1 MDLSKLTKA
10 ELLIK
15 CDEIGLTKVK
25 SKTKPELIA
34 LLSAKNTVISKKI
47 VIEEDSEEE
56 SECESDNDLDD
67 NIIIENDIAIDVET
81 EPKLDLTG
89 YKFIDL
95 FCGIGGFHQAL
106 HKMGAKCVLA
116 CDIDKECRV
125 VYKDN
130 YGIEP
135 VSNVKDIDENTMD
148 DFDILC
154 AGFPCFVA
162 GTQTLTNN
170 GYKNIEDVELTDML
184 LTHTGKFQNIVN
196 LQRKIYTGDIYDFD
210 LKYHPELIT
219 ATEEHPFYVR
229 EQKKVWNSLLK
240 KYDYMYGEPEW
251 KIASKLNMNDYFGM
265 VINNKQTI
273 PEFTFEKVINQHKTE
288 KIDIKLDNLD
298 YWFVMG
304 YLVGDGWVEDTCKPD
319 GRSMYKIR
327 FAINNKDED
336 EIFERINRVIPITDK
351 NCDTGKCKKFGCS
364 NFIWFN
370 ILKKFGKYAHGKL
383 IPEWVHDAP
392 KEFIQEFING
402 YMKADGCV
410 RDNVLQITTVSP
422 NLAYGL
428 QRLYLKLGHIFSI
441 NKCIRPKKYIIEGR
455 TVNQKDTYCVRGVLE
470 RERKVSSF
478 IEDNYVWYAPF
489 KITKRETSQT
499 PVYNFEVETDNSYI
513 VENICV
519 HNCQAF
525 SNGGKKKCFDDERG
539 LLFDE
544 IVRIAKVKK
553 PRFMFLENV
562 KHILKV
568 SNGEVIEYIKNKI
581 AALGYKLQLFQI
593 SPHNY
598 GIPQQRERVYFVCV
612 RNDIYNGTDI
622 VLPTYIGKMEFQ
634 KFLDKKEEIA
644 EKYFIKGD
652 TLDVLEAWD
661 IMVKTFE
668 VGEKISPTIMIND
681 AFSSYTQTDF
691 DGFPVWKKDYIT
703 KNKPLIEKYKSQF
716 TEWYKTYSLLLKKRE
731 IYGKLEWQTG
741 PIKEND
747 SIFNHFIQIRQSGI
761 RVKKGHYFPTLVAI
775 AQIPIYGKEKRYITP
790 RECARLQSFPETFKL
805 SPDDKKSYKQLGN
818 SVNVNNVYT
827 VISSTLKKYM

>member
-15 CDEIGLTKVK
+15 CDENGLTKVK
-25 SKTKPELIA
+25 SKTKSELIE
-34 LLSAKNTVISKKI
+34 LLSAKNTVVKKL
-47 VIEEDSEEE
+47 VIEEDSEED
-56 SECESDNDLDD
+56 SEDD
-67 NIIIENDIAIDVET
+67 DANIVIENDIIIDVES
-81 EPKLDLTG
+81 EPKMDLSG

-116 CDIDKECRV
+116 CDIDKECRI

-130 YGIEP
+130 YGLEP
-135 VSNVKDIDENTMD
+135 VSNVKDIDEKTMP

-154 AGFPCFVA
+154 AGFPCFIA

-196 LQRKIYTGDIYDFD
+196 LQRKIYTGDMYDFD

-229 EQKKVWNSLLK
+229 EQK
-240 KYDYMYGEPEW
+240 YDYTYGEPEW
-251 KIASKLNMNDYFGM
+251 KIASKLTMDDYFGM
-265 VINNKQTI
+265 VINDKQSI
-273 PEFTFEKVINQHKTE
+273 PEFTFEKS
-288 KIDIKLDNLD
+288 IKLDNLD
-298 YWFVMG
+298 YWFIMG
-304 YLVGDGWVEDTCKPD
+304 YFMKNGWTQDNNIIWFALNNDDTESFD
-319 GRSMYKIR
+319 
-327 FAINNKDED
+327 
-336 EIFERINRVIPITDK
+336 RIQKVLNICHKQILSENIK
-351 NCDTGKCKKFGCS
+351 QYGCDS
-364 NFIWFN
+364 IMWFN
-370 ILKKFGKYAHGKL
+370 ILRQFGKGAHGTL

-402 YMKADGCV
+402 FNNKTSH
-410 RDNVLQITTVSP
+410 NFTTSSLD
-422 NLAYGL
+422 LAYGF
-428 QRLYLKLGHIFSI
+428 QRLYLKLGHIAEITKNTLF
-441 NKCIRPKKYIIEGR
+441 GR
-455 TVNQKDTYCVRGVLE
+455 DIYEIFVNTEKQHDIS
-470 RERKVSSF
+470 SSF
-478 IEDNYVWYAPF
+478 IEGNYVWYAPF
-489 KITKRETSQT
+489 KITKRETSQI
-499 PVYNFEVETDNSYI
+499 PVYNFEVETDNSYV
-513 VENICV
+513 VENVCV

-544 IVRIAKVKK
+544 IVRIAKAKK

-581 AALGYKLQLFQI
+581 AAIGYTLQLFQI

-612 RNDIYNGTDI
+612 RNDIYNGVDI
-622 VLPTYIGKMEFQ
+622 VLPTYIGKMEFH
-634 KFLDKKEEIA
+634 KFLDKKETIA

-652 TLDVLEAWD
+652 TLDVLESWD

-668 VGEKISPTIMIND
+668 VDEKISPTIMIND

-790 RECARLQSFPETFKL
+790 RECARLQSFPESFKL

>member
-1 MDLSKLTKA
+1 MNPTVSLDLSKLTKS

-15 CDEIGLTKVK
+15 CDEFGLTKVK

-34 LLSAKNTVISKKI
+34 LLSAKNIVISN
-47 VIEEDSEEE
+47 VIEEDALDSD
-56 SECESDNDLDD
+56 SDESDDD
-67 NIIIENDIAIDVET
+67 NIVIENDITIDVES
-81 EPKLDLTG
+81 ESPMDLTG

-106 HKMGAKCVLA
+106 HQMGATCVLA

-135 VSNVKDIDENTMD
+135 VSNVKDIDEKTMD

-170 GYKNIEDVELTDML
+170 GYKNIEDVELTDVL

-196 LQRKIYTGDIYDFD
+196 LQKKLYTGYLMCINISYCN
-210 LKYHPELIT
+210 EIIT
-219 ATEEHPFYVR
+219 CTPEHPFYVR
-229 EQKKVWNSLLK
+229 EQKKVWGSPMWKNASNLIEG
-240 KYDYMYGEPEW
+240 DYV
-251 KIASKLNMNDYFGM
+251 GM
-265 VINNKQTI
+265 VINTKEEVPI
-273 PEFTFEKVINQHKTE
+273 LTFGKDT
-288 KIDIKLDNLD
+288 IKLDNPD
-298 YWFVMG
+298 HWFTMG
-304 YLVGDGWVEDTCKPD
+304 YYLGDKYTKQKTDYV
-319 GRSMYKIR
+319 
-327 FAINNKDED
+327 NKYTVLFSFDKQDIESL
-336 EIFERINRVIPITDK
+336 NRV
-351 NCDTGKCKKFGCS
+351 S
-364 NFIWFN
+364 N
-370 ILKKFGKYAHGKL
+370 ILKLEQIRSFTGEFSEDMIAYSCDNYIWFDILSQLDKKI
-383 IPEWVHDAP
+383 IPEWIQNLP
-392 KEFIQEFING
+392 KHLILDFING
-402 YMKADGCV
+402 YLSASIYCIKGGKTMFVVNSC
-410 RDNVLQITTVSP
+410 
-422 NLAYGL
+422 NLAHSF
-428 QRLYLKLGHIFSI
+428 QRLYLKLGHIVRI
-441 NKCIRPKKYIIEGR
+441 DEKKYDEEPLYQII
-455 TVNQKDTYCVRGVLE
+455 VLNSMTH
-470 RERKVSSF
+470 RDDSHVF
-478 IEDNYVWYAPF
+478 IEKNYAWYAVHNI
-489 KITKRETSQT
+489 KSRDVENE

-513 VENICV
+513 VENVCV

-544 IVRIAKVKK
+544 IVRIAKAKK

-581 AALGYKLQLFQI
+581 ASIGYKLQLFQI

-622 VLPTYIGKMEFQ
+622 VLPSYIGKMEFQ

-652 TLDVLEAWD
+652 TLDVLESWD
-661 IMVKTFE
+661 LMVKTFE

-703 KNKPLIEKYKSQF
+703 KNKPLIEKYRTQF
-716 TEWYKTYSLLLKKRE
+716 TEWYKTYTLLLKKRE

-827 VISSTLKKYM
+827 VISSTLKKYV

>member
-1 MDLSKLTKA
+1 MDTTVSLDLTKLTKS

-34 LLSAKNTVISKKI
+34 LLSAKNI
-47 VIEEDSEEE
+47 VINDEKPIIEDALDSDSDESEEDSH
-56 SECESDNDLDD
+56 LDD
-67 NIIIENDIAIDVET
+67 NVIIENDITIDVES

-106 HKMGAKCVLA
+106 HQMGATCVLA
-116 CDIDKECRV
+116 CDIDKECRI

-135 VSNVKDIDENTMD
+135 VSNVKDIDEKTMD

-170 GYKNIEDVELTDML
+170 GYKNIEDVQLTDML

-196 LQRKIYTGDIYDFD
+196 LQRKIYTGDMYDFD

-240 KYDYMYGEPEW
+240 KYDYTYGEPEW

-273 PEFTFEKVINQHKTE
+273 PEFTFEKST
-288 KIDIKLDNLD
+288 
-298 YWFVMG
+298 
-304 YLVGDGWVEDTCKPD
+304 
-319 GRSMYKIR
+319 
-327 FAINNKDED
+327 
-336 EIFERINRVIPITDK
+336 
-351 NCDTGKCKKFGCS
+351 
-364 NFIWFN
+364 
-370 ILKKFGKYAHGKL
+370 ILKQICKCVDGKL
-383 IPEWVHDAP
+383 IPEWVQDAP
-392 KEFIQEFING
+392 KEFIQEFINEFNNN
-402 YMKADGCV
+402 KITHKF
-410 RDNVLQITTVSP
+410 NTSSLQ
-422 NLAYGL
+422 LAYGF
-428 QRLYLKLGHIFSI
+428 QRLYLKLGHIAEITKNTLFGGDI
-441 NKCIRPKKYIIEGR
+441 YEIF
-455 TVNQKDTYCVRGVLE
+455 VNTEKQHDVL
-470 RERKVSSF
+470 SSF
-478 IEDNYVWYAPF
+478 IEGNYVWYAPF
-489 KITKRETSQT
+489 KITKRETSET

-513 VENICV
+513 VENVCV

-544 IVRIAKVKK
+544 IVRIAKAKK

-581 AALGYKLQLFQI
+581 ATLGYTLQLFQI

-652 TLDVLEAWD
+652 TLDVLESWD
-661 IMVKTFE
+661 LMVKTFE

-681 AFSSYTQTDF
+681 AFSSYTQIDF

-703 KNKPLIEKYKSQF
+703 KNKPLIEKYRTQF
-716 TEWYKTYSLLLKKRE
+716 TEWYKTYTLLLKKRE

-761 RVKKGHYFPTLVAI
+761 RVKKGQYFPTLVAI

-827 VISSTLKKYM
+827 VISSTLKKYV

>member
-10 ELLIK
+10 ELLLK

-25 SKTKPELIA
+25 SKTKTELIT
-34 LLSAKNTVISKKI
+34 LINDSSKKSKI
-47 VIEEDSEEE
+47 QLIIEPD
-56 SECESDNDLDD
+56 SDNELDD
-67 NIIIENDIAIDVET
+67 ELDDDDDELDENIIIENDISIDVQT
-81 EPKLDLTG
+81 EAPIDLSG

-135 VSNVKDIDENTMD
+135 VSNVKDIDEKTMD

-154 AGFPCFVA
+154 AGFPCFIA
-162 GTQTLTNN
+162 GTRTLTDN
-170 GYKNIEDVELTDML
+170 GYKNIEDVLITDKL
-184 LTHTGKFQNIVN
+184 LTHKGNFQPILN
-196 LQRKIYTGDIYDFD
+196 LQQKIYTGKLFEFDI
-210 LKYHPELIT
+210 KYHPELIT

-229 EQKKVWNSLLK
+229 EQKN
-240 KYDYMYGEPEW
+240 DYTYGEPEW

-265 VINNKQTI
+265 VINDKEII
-273 PEFTFEKVINQHKTE
+273 PEFTFGKT
-288 KIDIKLDNLD
+288 IRLDNPHH
-298 YWFVMG
+298 WFMIG
-304 YLVGDGWVEDTCKPD
+304 YCVGDGF
-319 GRSMYKIR
+319 KI
-327 FAINNKDED
+327 NDD
-336 EIFERINRVIPITDK
+336 SFENSTEEWSSFIDAFE
-351 NCDTGKCKKFGCS
+351 KK
-364 NFIWFN
+364 
-370 ILKKFGKYAHGKL
+370 
-383 IPEWVHDAP
+383 IPEWIQDAP

-402 YMKADGCV
+402 FIKA
-410 RDNVLQITTVSP
+410 N
-422 NLAYGL
+422 GL
-428 QRLYLKLGHIFSI
+428 KKTASIIIVFGLHRLYLKLGQIISI
-441 NKCIRPKKYIIEGR
+441 TNGIIMNEKWR
-455 TVNQKDTYCVRGVLE
+455 NTPT
-470 RERKVSSF
+470 SSF
-478 IEDNYVWYAPF
+478 IDGNYVWYAPF
-489 KITKRETSQT
+489 KITNREVTQT
-499 PVYNFEVETDNSYI
+499 PVYNFEVETDNSYV
-513 VENICV
+513 VENVCV
-519 HNCQAF
+519 HNCQSF

-544 IVRIAKVKK
+544 IVRIAKEKK

-568 SNGEVIEYIKNKI
+568 SNGDVIEYIKNKI
-581 AALGYKLQLFQI
+581 AAIGYKLQLFQI
-593 SPHNY
+593 SPHNF

-622 VLPTYIGKMEFQ
+622 VLPTYIGKIDFN
-634 KFLDKKEEIA
+634 KFLDKKEEIN

-652 TLDVLEAWD
+652 TLDVLESWD
-661 IMVKTFE
+661 IMVKTFD
-668 VGEKISPTIMIND
+668 VDEKISPTIMIND
-681 AFSSYTQTDF
+681 AFNSYSQIEF

-703 KNKPLIEKYKSQF
+703 KNKPLIQKYMTQF
-716 TEWYKTYSLLLKKRE
+716 TEWYKTYSDLLKKRE

-741 PIKEND
+741 PIKAND

-790 RECARLQSFPETFKL
+790 RECARLQSFPETFKM
-805 SPDDKKSYKQLGN
+805 SPDDKKSYKQFGN

>member
-1 MDLSKLTKA
+1 MNPTVSLDLSKLTKS

-34 LLSAKNTVISKKI
+34 LLSGKNIAI
-47 VIEEDSEEE
+47 NDAIEEDAVDSD
-56 SECESDNDLDD
+56 SDNSDLDD
-67 NIIIENDIAIDVET
+67 NIVIENDITIDVES
-81 EPKLDLTG
+81 EPKVDLTG

-106 HKMGAKCVLA
+106 HQMGATCVLA
-116 CDIDKECRV
+116 CDIDKECRI

-135 VSNVKDIDENTMD
+135 VSNVKDIDEKTMD

-170 GYKNIEDVELTDML
+170 GYKNIEDVQLTDML

-196 LQRKIYTGDIYDFD
+196 LQRKIYNGNIYDFD

-219 ATEEHPFYVR
+219 ATDEHPFYVR

-240 KYDYMYGEPEW
+240 KYDYTYGEPEW

-265 VINNKQTI
+265 VINDKDII
-273 PEFTFEKVINQHKTE
+273 PEFTFEKSTILKQ
-288 KIDIKLDNLD
+288 I
-298 YWFVMG
+298 
-304 YLVGDGWVEDTCKPD
+304 
-319 GRSMYKIR
+319 
-327 FAINNKDED
+327 
-336 EIFERINRVIPITDK
+336 
-351 NCDTGKCKKFGCS
+351 GKCLDGE
-364 NFIWFN
+364 
-370 ILKKFGKYAHGKL
+370 L
-383 IPEWVHDAP
+383 IPEWVQDAP
-392 KEFIQEFING
+392 KEFIQEFINEFNNN
-402 YMKADGCV
+402 KITHKF
-410 RDNVLQITTVSP
+410 NTSSLQ
-422 NLAYGL
+422 LAYGF
-428 QRLYLKLGHIFSI
+428 QRLYLKLGHIAEITKNILFDGDI
-441 NKCIRPKKYIIEGR
+441 YEIF
-455 TVNQKDTYCVRGVLE
+455 VNTEKQNDVL
-470 RERKVSSF
+470 SSF
-478 IEDNYVWYAPF
+478 IEGNYVWYAPF

-513 VENICV
+513 VENVCV

-544 IVRIAKVKK
+544 IVRIAKAKK

-581 AALGYKLQLFQI
+581 ASIGYKLQLFQI

-622 VLPTYIGKMEFQ
+622 VLPSYIGKMEFQ

-652 TLDVLEAWD
+652 TLDVLESWD
-661 IMVKTFE
+661 LMVKTFE

-703 KNKPLIEKYKSQF
+703 KNKPLIEKYKTQF
-716 TEWYKTYSLLLKKRE
+716 TEWYKTYTLLLKKRE

-827 VISSTLKKYM
+827 VISSTLKKYV

>member
-1 MDLSKLTKA
+1 
-10 ELLIK
+10 
-15 CDEIGLTKVK
+15 
-25 SKTKPELIA
+25 
-34 LLSAKNTVISKKI
+34 
-47 VIEEDSEEE
+47 
-56 SECESDNDLDD
+56 
-67 NIIIENDIAIDVET
+67 
-81 EPKLDLTG
+81 
-89 YKFIDL
+89 
-95 FCGIGGFHQAL
+95 
-106 HKMGAKCVLA
+106 MGATCVLA
-116 CDIDKECRV
+116 CDIDKECRI

-135 VSNVKDIDENTMD
+135 VSNVKDINEKTMD

-170 GYKNIEDVELTDML
+170 GYKNIEDVQLTDML

-196 LQRKIYTGDIYDFD
+196 LQRKIYNGDMYDFD

-219 ATEEHPFYVR
+219 ATDEHPFYVR
-229 EQKKVWNSLLK
+229 EQNKVWNSLLK
-240 KYDYMYGEPEW
+240 KYDYTYGEPEW
-251 KIASKLNMNDYFGM
+251 KIASKLNMNNYFGM

-273 PEFTFEKVINQHKTE
+273 PEFTFEKSTILKQ
-288 KIDIKLDNLD
+288 I
-298 YWFVMG
+298 
-304 YLVGDGWVEDTCKPD
+304 
-319 GRSMYKIR
+319 
-327 FAINNKDED
+327 
-336 EIFERINRVIPITDK
+336 
-351 NCDTGKCKKFGCS
+351 GKCLDGE
-364 NFIWFN
+364 
-370 ILKKFGKYAHGKL
+370 L
-383 IPEWVHDAP
+383 IPEWVQDAP
-392 KEFIQEFING
+392 KEFIQEFINEFNNN
-402 YMKADGCV
+402 KIIHKF
-410 RDNVLQITTVSP
+410 NTSSLQ
-422 NLAYGL
+422 LAYGF
-428 QRLYLKLGHIFSI
+428 QRLYLKLGHIAEITKNTLFDGDI
-441 NKCIRPKKYIIEGR
+441 YEIF
-455 TVNQKDTYCVRGVLE
+455 VNTEKQHDVL
-470 RERKVSSF
+470 SSF
-478 IEDNYVWYAPF
+478 IEGNYVWYAPF

-499 PVYNFEVETDNSYI
+499 SVYNFEVETDNSYI
-513 VENICV
+513 VENVCV

-544 IVRIAKVKK
+544 IVRIAKAKK

-581 AALGYKLQLFQI
+581 ASIGYKLQLFQI

-622 VLPTYIGKMEFQ
+622 VLPSYIGKMEFQ

-652 TLDVLEAWD
+652 TLDVLESWD
-661 IMVKTFE
+661 LMVKTFE

-703 KNKPLIEKYKSQF
+703 KNKPLIEKYRTQF
-716 TEWYKTYSLLLKKRE
+716 TEWYKTYALLLKKRE

-761 RVKKGHYFPTLVAI
+761 RVKKGQYFPTLVAI

-790 RECARLQSFPETFKL
+790 RECARLQSFPESFKL

-827 VISSTLKKYM
+827 VISSTLKKYV

>member
-1 MDLSKLTKA
+1 MDTTVSLDLSKLTKA

-34 LLSAKNTVISKKI
+34 LLSAKNIVINDEKI
-47 VIEEDSEEE
+47 VIEDALDSEED
-56 SECESDNDLDD
+56 SDNSDLDD
-67 NIIIENDIAIDVET
+67 NIIIENDITIDVES

-106 HKMGAKCVLA
+106 HQMGATCVLA
-116 CDIDKECRV
+116 CDIDKECRI

-135 VSNVKDIDENTMD
+135 VSNVKDIDEKTMD

-170 GYKNIEDVELTDML
+170 GYKNIEDVQLTDML

-196 LQRKIYTGDIYDFD
+196 LQRKIYNGNIYDFD

-219 ATEEHPFYVR
+219 ATDEHPFYVR

-240 KYDYMYGEPEW
+240 KYDYTYGEPEW

-265 VINNKQTI
+265 VINDKDII
-273 PEFTFEKVINQHKTE
+273 PEFTFEKST
-288 KIDIKLDNLD
+288 
-298 YWFVMG
+298 
-304 YLVGDGWVEDTCKPD
+304 
-319 GRSMYKIR
+319 
-327 FAINNKDED
+327 
-336 EIFERINRVIPITDK
+336 
-351 NCDTGKCKKFGCS
+351 
-364 NFIWFN
+364 
-370 ILKKFGKYAHGKL
+370 ILKQIYKCVDGKL
-383 IPEWVHDAP
+383 IPEWVQDAP
-392 KEFIQEFING
+392 KEFIQEFINEFNNN
-402 YMKADGCV
+402 KITHKF
-410 RDNVLQITTVSP
+410 NTSSLQ
-422 NLAYGL
+422 LAYGF
-428 QRLYLKLGHIFSI
+428 QRLYLKLGHIAEITKNTLFGDDI
-441 NKCIRPKKYIIEGR
+441 YEIF
-455 TVNQKDTYCVRGVLE
+455 VNTEKQHDVL
-470 RERKVSSF
+470 SSF
-478 IEDNYVWYAPF
+478 IEGNYVWYAPF
-489 KITKRETSQT
+489 KITKRETSETQ
-499 PVYNFEVETDNSYI
+499 VYNFEVETDNSYI
-513 VENICV
+513 VENVCV

-544 IVRIAKVKK
+544 IVRIAKAKK

-581 AALGYKLQLFQI
+581 ASIGYTLQLFQI

-652 TLDVLEAWD
+652 TLDILESWD
-661 IMVKTFE
+661 LMVKTFE

-681 AFSSYTQTDF
+681 AFSSYTQIDF

-703 KNKPLIEKYKSQF
+703 KNKPLIEKYRTQF
-716 TEWYKTYSLLLKKRE
+716 TEWYKTYTLLLKKRE

-761 RVKKGHYFPTLVAI
+761 RVKKGQYFPTLVAI

-827 VISSTLKKYM
+827 VISSTLKKYV

>member
-1 MDLSKLTKA
+1 MDTTISLDLSKLTKA

-34 LLSAKNTVISKKI
+34 LLSVKVNDEKP
-47 VIEEDSEEE
+47 VIED
-56 SECESDNDLDD
+56 SDNSDSDD
-67 NIIIENDIAIDVET
+67 SCANIVIENDITIDVES
-81 EPKLDLTG
+81 EPKVDLTG

-106 HKMGAKCVLA
+106 HKMGATCVLA
-116 CDIDKECRV
+116 CDIDKECRI

-135 VSNVKDIDENTMD
+135 VSNVKDIDEKTMD

-170 GYKNIEDVELTDML
+170 GYKNIEDVQLTDML

-196 LQRKIYTGDIYDFD
+196 LQRKIYTGDMYDFD

-229 EQKKVWNSLLK
+229 EQKKTWNSSLK
-240 KYDYMYGEPEW
+240 KYNYTYEEPEW

-265 VINNKQTI
+265 VINDKEII
-273 PEFTFEKVINQHKTE
+273 PEFTFDNIINQHKTE
-288 KIDIKLDNLD
+288 KIKIKLDNLD

-319 GRSMYKIR
+319 GRSMHKIR

-336 EIFERINRVIPITDK
+336 EVFERINRVIPITDK

-402 YMKADGCV
+402 YMKADGCIK
-410 RDNVLQITTVSP
+410 DNVLQITTVSP

-441 NKCIRPKKYIIEGR
+441 NKCIRPKTYIIEGR
-455 TVNQKDTYCVRGVLE
+455 TVNQKDTYCVRGILE

-478 IEDNYVWYAPF
+478 IEGNYVWYAPF

-513 VENICV
+513 VENVCV

-544 IVRIAKVKK
+544 IVRIAKAKK

-581 AALGYKLQLFQI
+581 ASIGYTLQLFQI

-652 TLDVLEAWD
+652 TLDVLESWD

-681 AFSSYTQTDF
+681 AFSSYTQIDF
-691 DGFPVWKKDYIT
+691 DGFPVWKKDYVT
-703 KNKPLIEKYKSQF
+703 KNKPLIEKYMTQF

-827 VISSTLKKYM
+827 VISSTLKKYV

>member
-15 CDEIGLTKVK
+15 CDENGLTKVK
-25 SKTKPELIA
+25 SKTKSELIE
-34 LLSAKNTVISKKI
+34 LLSAKNTVVKKL
-47 VIEEDSEEE
+47 VIEEDSEED
-56 SECESDNDLDD
+56 SEDD
-67 NIIIENDIAIDVET
+67 DANIVIENDIIIDVES
-81 EPKLDLTG
+81 EPKMDLSG

-116 CDIDKECRV
+116 CDIDKECRI

-130 YGIEP
+130 YGLEP
-135 VSNVKDIDENTMD
+135 VSNVKDIDEKTMA

-154 AGFPCFVA
+154 AGFPCFIA

-196 LQRKIYTGDIYDFD
+196 LQRKIYTGDMYDFD
-210 LKYHPELIT
+210 LKYHPKLIT

-229 EQKKVWNSLLK
+229 EQK
-240 KYDYMYGEPEW
+240 YDYTYGEPEW
-251 KIASKLNMNDYFGM
+251 KIASKLTMDDYFGM
-265 VINNKQTI
+265 VINDKQSI
-273 PEFTFEKVINQHKTE
+273 PEFTFEKS
-288 KIDIKLDNLD
+288 IKLDNLD
-298 YWFVMG
+298 YWFIMG
-304 YLVGDGWVEDTCKPD
+304 YFMKNGWTQDNNIIWFALNNDDTESFD
-319 GRSMYKIR
+319 
-327 FAINNKDED
+327 
-336 EIFERINRVIPITDK
+336 RIQKVLNICHKQILSENIK
-351 NCDTGKCKKFGCS
+351 QYGCDS
-364 NFIWFN
+364 IMWFN
-370 ILKKFGKYAHGKL
+370 ILRQFGKGAHGTL

-402 YMKADGCV
+402 FNNKTSH
-410 RDNVLQITTVSP
+410 NFTTSSLD
-422 NLAYGL
+422 LAYGF
-428 QRLYLKLGHIFSI
+428 QRLYLKLGHIAEITKNTLF
-441 NKCIRPKKYIIEGR
+441 GR
-455 TVNQKDTYCVRGVLE
+455 DIYEIFVNTEKQHDIS
-470 RERKVSSF
+470 SSF
-478 IEDNYVWYAPF
+478 IEGNYVWYAPF
-489 KITKRETSQT
+489 KITKRETSQI
-499 PVYNFEVETDNSYI
+499 PVYNFEVETDNSYV
-513 VENICV
+513 VENVCV

-544 IVRIAKVKK
+544 IVRIAKAKK

-581 AALGYKLQLFQI
+581 AAIGYTLQLFQI

-612 RNDIYNGTDI
+612 RNDIYNGVDI
-622 VLPTYIGKMEFQ
+622 VLPTYIGKMEFH
-634 KFLDKKEEIA
+634 KFLDKKETIA

-652 TLDVLEAWD
+652 TLDVLESWD

-668 VGEKISPTIMIND
+668 VDEKISPTIMIND

-790 RECARLQSFPETFKL
+790 RECARLQSFPESFKL

>member
-1 MDLSKLTKA
+1 MDTTVSLDLSKLTKA

-34 LLSAKNTVISKKI
+34 LLSVKVNDEKP
-47 VIEEDSEEE
+47 VIED
-56 SECESDNDLDD
+56 SDNSDSDD
-67 NIIIENDIAIDVET
+67 SCANIVIENDITIDVES
-81 EPKLDLTG
+81 EPKVDLTG

-106 HKMGAKCVLA
+106 HKMGATCVLA
-116 CDIDKECRV
+116 CDIDKECRI

-135 VSNVKDIDENTMD
+135 VSNVKDIDEKTMD

-154 AGFPCFVA
+154 AGFPCFVS

-170 GYKNIEDVELTDML
+170 GYKNIEDVLITDKL
-184 LTHTGKFQNIVN
+184 LTHKGNFQPILN
-196 LQRKIYTGDIYDFD
+196 LQRKIYTGDMYDVD

-229 EQKKVWNSLLK
+229 EQKN
-240 KYDYMYGEPEW
+240 DYTYGEPEW
-251 KIASKLNMNDYFGM
+251 KIASNLNMNDYFGM
-265 VINNKQTI
+265 VINDRQTI
-273 PEFTFEKVINQHKTE
+273 PEFTFEKRI
-288 KIDIKLDNLD
+288 ILDDLD
-298 YWFVMG
+298 YWFIMG
-304 YLVGDGWVEDTCKPD
+304 YFMKNGW
-319 GRSMYKIR
+319 IQ
-327 FAINNKDED
+327 ED
-336 EIFERINRVIPITDK
+336 ETDNMIFWFALHNDDTKTFDRIQKVLNIYYKKILSENIK
-351 NCDTGKCKKFGCS
+351 HYGCDS
-364 NFIWFN
+364 VMWFN
-370 ILKKFGKYAHGKL
+370 ILKQFGKNYQSKL
-383 IPEWVHDAP
+383 IPEWVQDAP

-402 YMKADGCV
+402 YNNKMTHKF
-410 RDNVLQITTVSP
+410 ITSSTQ
-422 NLAYGL
+422 LAYGF
-428 QRLYLKLGHIFSI
+428 QRLYSKLGHVANITEINLNQRDIYEVSI
-441 NKCIRPKKYIIEGR
+441 NTNKQQ
-455 TVNQKDTYCVRGVLE
+455 ND
-470 RERKVSSF
+470 SASF
-478 IEDNYVWYAPF
+478 IEGNYVWYAPF
-489 KITKRETSQT
+489 KITKRETSET
-499 PVYNFEVETDNSYI
+499 PVYNFEVETDNSYV

-544 IVRIAKVKK
+544 IVRIAKAKK

-581 AALGYKLQLFQI
+581 ATLGYTLQLFQI

-598 GIPQQRERVYFVCV
+598 GIPQQRERVYFVCI

-652 TLDVLEAWD
+652 TLDVLESWD
-661 IMVKTFE
+661 IMVKTFD
-668 VGEKISPTIMIND
+668 VSEKISPTIMIND
-681 AFSSYTQTDF
+681 AFSSYTQIDF
-691 DGFPVWKKDYIT
+691 DGFPVWKKDYVT
-703 KNKPLIEKYKSQF
+703 KNKPLIEKYMTQF
-716 TEWYKTYSLLLKKRE
+716 TEWYKTYSILLKKRE

-827 VISSTLKKYM
+827 VISSTLKKYV

>member
-1 MDLSKLTKA
+1 M
-10 ELLIK
+10 
-15 CDEIGLTKVK
+15 
-25 SKTKPELIA
+25 
-34 LLSAKNTVISKKI
+34 
-47 VIEEDSEEE
+47 IEEDSEED
-56 SECESDNDLDD
+56 SDLDD
-67 NIIIENDIAIDVET
+67 NIVIENDITIDVES

-106 HKMGAKCVLA
+106 HQMGATCVLA

-135 VSNVKDIDENTMD
+135 VSNVKDIDEKTMD

-196 LQRKIYTGDIYDFD
+196 LQRKIYTGDMYDFD

-229 EQKKVWNSLLK
+229 EQKKTWNSSLK
-240 KYDYMYGEPEW
+240 KYNYTYGEPEW

-265 VINNKQTI
+265 VINDKEII
-273 PEFTFEKVINQHKTE
+273 PEFTFDNIINQHKTE
-288 KIDIKLDNLD
+288 KIKIKLDNLD

-319 GRSMYKIR
+319 GRSMHKIR

-336 EIFERINRVIPITDK
+336 EVFERINRVIPITDK

-402 YMKADGCV
+402 YMKADGCIK
-410 RDNVLQITTVSP
+410 DNVLQITTVSP

-428 QRLYLKLGHIFSI
+428 QRLYLKMGHIFSI
-441 NKCIRPKKYIIEGR
+441 NKCIRPKTYIIEGR
-455 TVNQKDTYCVRGVLE
+455 TVNQKDTYCVRGILE

-478 IEDNYVWYAPF
+478 IEGNYVWYAPF

-513 VENICV
+513 VENVCV

-544 IVRIAKVKK
+544 IVRIAKAKK

-612 RNDIYNGTDI
+612 RNDIYNGVNI

-652 TLDVLEAWD
+652 TLDVLESWD
-661 IMVKTFE
+661 LMVKTFD

-681 AFSSYTQTDF
+681 AFSSYTQFDF

-703 KNKPLIEKYKSQF
+703 KNKPLIEKYITQF
-716 TEWYKTYSLLLKKRE
+716 TEWYKTYSILLKKRE

-827 VISSTLKKYM
+827 VISSTLKKYV

>member
-10 ELLIK
+10 ELLVK

-34 LLSAKNTVISKKI
+34 LLSAKNTVTNDEKNDI
-47 VIEEDSEEE
+47 IEEDS
-56 SECESDNDLDD
+56 DLDD
-67 NIIIENDIAIDVET
+67 NIVIENDITIDVES
-81 EPKLDLTG
+81 EPKVDLTG

-106 HKMGAKCVLA
+106 HQMGAKCVLA

-135 VSNVKDIDENTMD
+135 VSNVKDIDEKTMD

-154 AGFPCFVA
+154 AGFP
-162 GTQTLTNN
+162 
-170 GYKNIEDVELTDML
+170 
-184 LTHTGKFQNIVN
+184 
-196 LQRKIYTGDIYDFD
+196 
-210 LKYHPELIT
+210 
-219 ATEEHPFYVR
+219 
-229 EQKKVWNSLLK
+229 
-240 KYDYMYGEPEW
+240 
-251 KIASKLNMNDYFGM
+251 
-265 VINNKQTI
+265 
-273 PEFTFEKVINQHKTE
+273 
-288 KIDIKLDNLD
+288 
-298 YWFVMG
+298 
-304 YLVGDGWVEDTCKPD
+304 
-319 GRSMYKIR
+319 
-327 FAINNKDED
+327 
-336 EIFERINRVIPITDK
+336 
-351 NCDTGKCKKFGCS
+351 
-364 NFIWFN
+364 
-370 ILKKFGKYAHGKL
+370 
-383 IPEWVHDAP
+383 
-392 KEFIQEFING
+392 
-402 YMKADGCV
+402 
-410 RDNVLQITTVSP
+410 
-422 NLAYGL
+422 
-428 QRLYLKLGHIFSI
+428 
-441 NKCIRPKKYIIEGR
+441 
-455 TVNQKDTYCVRGVLE
+455 
-470 RERKVSSF
+470 
-478 IEDNYVWYAPF
+478 
-489 KITKRETSQT
+489 
-499 PVYNFEVETDNSYI
+499 
-513 VENICV
+513 
-519 HNCQAF
+519 CQAF

-544 IVRIAKVKK
+544 IVRIAKTKK

-581 AALGYKLQLFQI
+581 AAIGYKLQLFQI

-652 TLDVLEAWD
+652 TLDVLESWD
-661 IMVKTFE
+661 LMVKTFD
-668 VGEKISPTIMIND
+668 VSEKISPTIMIND
-681 AFSSYTQTDF
+681 AFSSYTQIDF
-691 DGFPVWKKDYIT
+691 DGFPAWKKDYIT
-703 KNKPLIEKYKSQF
+703 KNKPLIEKYRTQF

>member
-15 CDEIGLTKVK
+15 CEENGLTKVK

-34 LLSAKNTVISKKI
+34 LLSGKNPVNKKL
-47 VIEEDSEEE
+47 VIEEDSE
-56 SECESDNDLDD
+56 CESDDDDKDD
-67 NIIIENDIAIDVET
+67 NIVIENDITIDVES

-106 HKMGAKCVLA
+106 HQMGAKCVLA
-116 CDIDKECRV
+116 CDIDKECRI

-130 YGIEP
+130 YGLEP
-135 VSNVKDIDENTMD
+135 VSNVKDIDEKTMD

-170 GYKNIEDVELTDML
+170 GYKNIEDVQLTDML

-196 LQRKIYTGDIYDFD
+196 LQRKIYTGDMYDFD

-229 EQKKVWNSLLK
+229 EQKKTWNSSLK
-240 KYDYMYGEPEW
+240 KYDYKYGEPEW
-251 KIASKLNMNDYFGM
+251 KIASKLNMNNYFGM
-265 VINNKQTI
+265 VINDKQII
-273 PEFTFEKVINQHKTE
+273 PEFTFEKN
-288 KIDIKLDNLD
+288 IKLTDLD

-304 YLVGDGWVEDTCKPD
+304 YFMKNGWIQDNNIIWFALHNHDTESFNRIQKVLNIFHKQII
-319 GRSMYKIR
+319 S
-327 FAINNKDED
+327 
-336 EIFERINRVIPITDK
+336 EITK
-351 NCDTGKCKKFGCS
+351 HYGCDS
-364 NFIWFN
+364 VVWFN
-370 ILKKFGKYAHGKL
+370 ILKQFGKCADRKL

-392 KEFIQEFING
+392 KDFIQEFING
-402 YMKADGCV
+402 FNNNNNKT
-410 RDNVLQITTVSP
+410 NHKFSTSSLQ
-422 NLAYGL
+422 LAYEF
-428 QRLYLKLGHIFSI
+428 QRLYLKLGQLAEITKNTLFGSDIYEIF
-441 NKCIRPKKYIIEGR
+441 
-455 TVNQKDTYCVRGVLE
+455 VNTEKQHDEPC
-470 RERKVSSF
+470 SF
-478 IEDNYVWYAPF
+478 IEGNYVWYAPF

-513 VENICV
+513 VENVCV

-544 IVRIAKVKK
+544 IVRIAKAKK

-581 AALGYKLQLFQI
+581 AAIGYTLQLFQI

-598 GIPQQRERVYFVCV
+598 GIPQQIERVYFVCV
-612 RNDIYNGTDI
+612 RNDIYNGVDI
-622 VLPTYIGKMEFQ
+622 VLPTYIGKMEFH

-652 TLDVLEAWD
+652 TLDVLESWD

-668 VGEKISPTIMIND
+668 VDEKISPTIMIND

-703 KNKPLIEKYKSQF
+703 KNKPLIEKYRSQF

-790 RECARLQSFPETFKL
+790 RECARLQSFPESFKL

-827 VISSTLKKYM
+827 VISSTLKKYV